1 MKSLLLVLLTA
12 CCLVA
17 CKNKQQENKPAVIP
31 AEEKKVSEVEE
42 VTAAVSALLP
52 SPSSY
57 ELKRAKKWHDASGEN
72 WLVLYES
79 GAYIKKGNTG
89 ASAKLSAILYQKAD
103 SGFVQKWKMVD
114 YITDCEFDVT
124 CSFYD
129 DHLAITDLDS
139 NGLAEIT
146 MVYALSCKSDVSPN
160 EKKLIMYE
168 GTNKYAIRGEELMV
182 LQKDTIG
189 GSWNADTSFSKAP
202 KAFLQYA
209 VAHWQKFGK
218 QEYQ

>member
-1 MKSLLLVLLTA
+1 MKHLLLVLLTA
-12 CCLVA
+12 CCLFA
-17 CKNKQQENKPAVIP
+17 CKNKKQEDKPAVVLT
-31 AEEKKVSEVEE
+31 EEKKLSEVEE

-52 SPSSY
+52 APNSY

-72 WLVLYES
+72 WLVLYETGS
-79 GAYIKKGNTG
+79 YIKKGSSG
-89 ASAKLSAILYQKAD
+89 ASAKLSAILYQKSD

-114 YITDCEFDVT
+114 YIEDCEVDVT

-129 DHLAITDLDS
+129 DHLTITDLDS

-146 MVYALSCKSDVSPN
+146 MVYALSCKGDVSPN
-160 EKKLIMYE
+160 TKKLIMYE
-168 GTNKYAIRGEELMV
+168 GEQKYAIRGEELMV

-189 GSWNADTSFSKAP
+189 GQYNADSSFGKAP
-202 KAFLQYA
+202 KAFLNYA
-209 VAHWQKFGK
+209 VEHWQKFGK